1 MNRKGREKDDD
12 LVGRYSDYYDKIN
25 LYNEVTEILYEAIDD
40 PSVSEDYLVNFLQ
53 ELSPLP
59 IDIKIINKAVLLN
72 NVSFFE
78 ILLRRKDLGYA
89 DETNGFLWESVVLIS
104 LKEEREDIVKLV
116 FSYKREDNDFLK
128 KIFKSV
134 FVSQT
139 YLAEV
144 GMHGKKTFVKVV
156 VDLNISL
163 PRLNSNYDHII
174 LFVLVDI
181 VVYTDTNLIFEF
193 LSLVEGFKITF
204 GTLDEI
210 LSFDREKFTS
220 VFSAED
226 LFVLFGRYL
235 QDLSNTSIESLFG
248 LCLQHGFKDGIVAS
262 LWLYDDSLRGIIDE
276 TSDYDTILMAAIS
289 VGLFLKLDNDKV
301 SGISLY
307 SRRILDHLLRNS
319 TDKDIV
325 IEFLNNSEGF
335 ELSFVDC
342 DNLIMRDD
350 IDLTPQ
356 QLFDL
361 LKFCPEFDVGV
372 ETYFRWYFSEE
383 MITEKPGIVSAIVSR
398 YKGLSEID
406 FSLGKRLN
414 SFMESLYD
422 RKIEKAKRELLYMRE
437 YYPVEILKLLIQR
450 AYASRMVITEDEARE
465 LLKLLEGKFINE
477 RR

>member
-1 MNRKGREKDDD
+1 MNRTSREKDDD

-40 PSVSEDYLVNFLQ
+40 PSISEDYLVNFLQ

-59 IDIKIINKAVLLN
+59 IDIKIINKAVILN
-72 NVSFFE
+72 SVSFFE

-89 DETNGFLWESVVLIS
+89 DETNDFLWESVVLIS

-116 FSYKREDNDFLK
+116 FSYKRQDDDFLK

-134 FVSQT
+134 FAPQT

-235 QDLSNTSIESLFG
+235 QDLSTTSIESLFG

-342 DNLIMRDD
+342 DNSIIRDD

-372 ETYFRWYFSEE
+372 ETYFHWYFSEE

-406 FSLGKRLN
+406 FSFGQRLKA
-414 SFMESLYD
+414 LYEAIEKSD
-422 RKIEKAKRELLYMRE
+422 VEQTRKILRDLKNDCPLVIIKYFIFNLYFD
-437 YYPVEILKLLIQR
+437 KK
-450 AYASRMVITEDEARE
+450 ITEEYEKE
-465 LLKLLEGKFINE
+465 LIDLIEEYLN
-477 RR
+477 